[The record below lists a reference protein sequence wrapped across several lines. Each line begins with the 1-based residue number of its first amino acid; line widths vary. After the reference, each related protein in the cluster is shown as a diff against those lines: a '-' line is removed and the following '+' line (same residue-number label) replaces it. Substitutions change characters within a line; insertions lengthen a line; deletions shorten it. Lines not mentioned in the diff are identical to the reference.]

1 MASYENVD
9 VTPPLRSLIEDNMLQ
24 MNEINLLY
32 IKKAPSWLKLSMRIT
47 ILLNAKPEYLNVKS

>member
-1 MASYENVD
+1 
-9 VTPPLRSLIEDNMLQ
+9 

-32 IKKAPSWLKLSMRIT
+32 IKKAPSWLKHSMRMT